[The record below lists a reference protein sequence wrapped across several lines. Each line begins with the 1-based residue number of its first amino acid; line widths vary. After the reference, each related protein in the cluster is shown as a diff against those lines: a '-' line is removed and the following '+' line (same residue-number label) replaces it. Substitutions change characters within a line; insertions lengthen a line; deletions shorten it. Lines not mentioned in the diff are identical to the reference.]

1 MNIVDSINLEIISKL
16 IAIVVSVFSAYKA
29 FFILVHQR
37 KDRFRS
43 DYEFAEKFMADD
55 KWETLHDYLL
65 EQGYLGLTGK
75 KLEASIIRY
84 FLNQK
89 DPLMLFA
96 DYIKGRDYL
105 MVNRNS
111 DKSIIAITLKEPYT
125 EEKKFKRRKNRIL
138 IQYVILGMISLL
150 PFVFLPIFLTN
161 VSTILTMIGWVLSF
175 GFLAYANLD
184 DLSAMQ
190 AAKKVHG

>member
-1 MNIVDSINLEIISKL
+1 MISKI

-55 KWETLHDYLL
+55 KWKTLHDYLL

-96 DYIKGRDYL
+96 EYIKGRSYL
-105 MVNRNS
+105 IVHRDS
-111 DKSIIAITLKEPYT
+111 DKNIISINLKELYND
-125 EEKKFKRRKNRIL
+125 EKKFRRRKIRVL
-138 IQYVILGMISLL
+138 VQYVFLGMISLL
-150 PFVFLPIFLTN
+150 PLVFLPIFISN
-161 VSTILTMIGWVLSF
+161 VSTFLTMIGWMLSF
-175 GFLAYANLD
+175 GFLAYVHLD

-190 AAKKVHG
+190 AAKFIKDKFVQINEVSE